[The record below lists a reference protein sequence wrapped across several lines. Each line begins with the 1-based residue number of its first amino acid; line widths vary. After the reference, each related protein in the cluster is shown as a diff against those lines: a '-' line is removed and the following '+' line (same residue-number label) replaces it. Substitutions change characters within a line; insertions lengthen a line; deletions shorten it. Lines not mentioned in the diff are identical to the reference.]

1 MENTNNVGMNMKKSK
16 EMNITENLKSKIGLI
31 DRNINLNKNTL
42 TTECKS
48 NVNQNRIF
56 NDFLQNE
63 IINKQNNLNNDD
75 TTFRENKQNLFLN
88 GNDKIFSEILDNLIK
103 KNEGFIKNEVI
114 SIDDS
119 LQDCN
124 IEKLIEKSMKTQS
137 NINFLAMIKN
147 MNIFKDERTFN
158 KYPFLKPLI
167 YTKINEI
174 LSNKLDNNEK
184 YLLYNIISNSPN
196 NDNMINISKSGFEQ
210 KNSVTGTN
218 NDDINLNELIDKN
231 SKRIIVKNTID
242 DFCVYLKKN
251 GFSIINKTDSDIP
264 KPVSKSK
271 LINEELLSIN
281 NSLINEDLQ
290 KSKKDFIKCPHKDK
304 KHYAKNMC
312 SSCYHKEGRI
322 KKAWLCPH
330 VNKAHYAKGKCQN
343 CYLNGYHKIVNSK
356 SKFGDKSVE

>member
-218 NDDINLNELIDKN
+218 NDDKVPLGNNCQGYPVMRHKQVGYDVE
-231 SKRIIVKNTID
+231 
-242 DFCVYLKKN
+242 KK
-251 GFSIINKTDSDIP
+251 
-264 KPVSKSK
+264 
-271 LINEELLSIN
+271 
-281 NSLINEDLQ
+281 
-290 KSKKDFIKCPHKDK
+290 
-304 KHYAKNMC
+304 
-312 SSCYHKEGRI
+312 
-322 KKAWLCPH
+322 
-330 VNKAHYAKGKCQN
+330 
-343 CYLNGYHKIVNSK
+343 
-356 SKFGDKSVE
+356 

>member
-1 MENTNNVGMNMKKSK
+1 
-16 EMNITENLKSKIGLI
+16 
-31 DRNINLNKNTL
+31 
-42 TTECKS
+42 
-48 NVNQNRIF
+48 
-56 NDFLQNE
+56 
-63 IINKQNNLNNDD
+63 
-75 TTFRENKQNLFLN
+75 
-88 GNDKIFSEILDNLIK
+88 
-103 KNEGFIKNEVI
+103 
-114 SIDDS
+114 
-119 LQDCN
+119 
-124 IEKLIEKSMKTQS
+124 
-137 NINFLAMIKN
+137 
-147 MNIFKDERTFN
+147 
-158 KYPFLKPLI
+158 
-167 YTKINEI
+167 
-174 LSNKLDNNEK
+174 
-184 YLLYNIISNSPN
+184 
-196 NDNMINISKSGFEQ
+196 
-210 KNSVTGTN
+210 
-218 NDDINLNELIDKN
+218 
-231 SKRIIVKNTID
+231 
-242 DFCVYLKKN
+242 LKKN